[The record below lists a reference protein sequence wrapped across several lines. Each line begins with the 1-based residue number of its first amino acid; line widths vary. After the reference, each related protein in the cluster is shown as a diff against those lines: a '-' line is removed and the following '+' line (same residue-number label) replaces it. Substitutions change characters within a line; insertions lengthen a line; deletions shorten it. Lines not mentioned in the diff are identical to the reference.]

1 MNDNREQRSIQRSNR
16 CQSLGELLEPY
27 RRLIAEHSDGKPP
40 TLSVN
45 GERLKVHGYN
55 HEP

>member
-16 CQSLGELLEPY
+16 CQSIGELLEPY
-27 RRLIAEHSDGKPP
+27 RRLIAEHRDGKPP

-45 GERLKVHGYN
+45 GERLTVHGYN